1 MPTATNGSYQIYYE
15 VLGSADD
22 PAVLLVCGF
31 TGQLISWRDD
41 FCKLL
46 VDQGY
51 RVIRFDNRDVGLSTK
66 TEGPG
71 PNLGAIRD
79 AVRSGEDPA
88 PPYSLADMASDAVAV
103 LDDAGV
109 ERAHVMGVSMGG
121 MIAQRIAIDHPGRVA
136 SLTSVMS
143 TPSNRDGRATPEA
156 MAALTTPPPSDRDG
170 YVEHSVAT
178 ARVYSGPH
186 FDETDQRELAGAA
199 YDRCFH
205 PRGAAFHMAAIM
217 AAPDRTPQLELLD
230 VPTMVI
236 HGRIDPLIQLDGG
249 EATAA
254 AVPGAVLRV
263 YDDMGHDFPRALWPE
278 YVEDLTSVA
287 RRALS

>member
-1 MPTATNGSYQIYYE
+1 M
-15 VLGSADD
+15 
-22 PAVLLVCGF
+22 
-31 TGQLISWRDD
+31 
-41 FCKLL
+41 
-46 VDQGY
+46 
-51 RVIRFDNRDVGLSTK
+51 IRFDNRDVGLSTK

-79 AVRSGEDPA
+79 AVRSGEDA
-88 PPYSLADMASDAVAV
+88 EPPYSLSDMASDAVAV
-103 LDDAGV
+103 LDAAAV
-109 ERAHVMGVSMGG
+109 ERANVMGVSMGG

-156 MAALTTPPPSDRDG
+156 MAALTTPPPSERDA
-170 YVEHSVAT
+170 YIDHSVTT
-178 ARVYSGPH
+178 ARVNSGTH
-186 FDETDQRELAGAA
+186 FDEAEQREYAGAA

-205 PRGAAFHMAAIM
+205 PRGAGFHMAAIM
-217 AAPDRTPQLELLD
+217 AAPDRTPNLKLLD

-236 HGRIDPLIQLDGG
+236 HGRLDPLIQLDGG

-263 YDDMGHDFPRALWPE
+263 YDDMGHDFPRALWPDF
-278 YVEDLTSVA
+278 VADLTSVA
-287 RRALS
+287 RRGLS